1 MTTIH
6 RIDSIEQVAMFNYG
20 KKVFIVKGENL
31 TTPIIEKAFSEYFEL
46 YIRIYNDGK
55 EATVEVWFS

>member
-1 MTTIH
+1 MTTH

-46 YIRIYNDGK
+46 YIRIYEDGK
-55 EATVEVWFS
+55 TAEVKAWFD

>member
-1 MTTIH
+1 MTIH
-6 RIDSIEQVAMFNYG
+6 RIDSIEQTAIFNYG

-31 TTPIIEKAFSEYFEL
+31 TTPIIEKAFSDYFEY

-55 EATVEVWFS
+55 EARIEVWFN